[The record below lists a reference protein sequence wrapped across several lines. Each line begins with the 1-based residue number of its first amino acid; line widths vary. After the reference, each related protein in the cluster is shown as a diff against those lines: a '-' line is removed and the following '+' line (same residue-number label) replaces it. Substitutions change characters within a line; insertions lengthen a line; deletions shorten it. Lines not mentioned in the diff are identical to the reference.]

1 MVIVVRE
8 RWRRRRTNARRA
20 EAVEVGVVAIVVVA
34 GREDLLVRL
43 GGGHSTDGEGMNWMT
58 RGGGDDE
65 TGGDRK
71 EVSMENDAC
80 EHSNMWKMADQRT

>member
-20 EAVEVGVVAIVVVA
+20 EAVEVGVVAIVIVA

-43 GGGHSTDGEGMNWMT
+43 GGGHFADGEGMNWMT

-65 TGGDRK
+65 MGGTGRRHRRK
-71 EVSMENDAC
+71 MIAFKYVENV
-80 EHSNMWKMADQRT
+80 

>member
-1 MVIVVRE
+1 M
-8 RWRRRRTNARRA
+8 RRA

-34 GREDLLVRL
+34 GQEDLLVRL

-65 TGGDRK
+65 MGGDRK
-71 EVSMENDAC
+71 KASTENYDC
-80 EHSNMWKMADQRT
+80 DHSNMWKMADQRT

>member
-1 MVIVVRE
+1 M
-8 RWRRRRTNARRA
+8 RRA

-34 GREDLLVRL
+34 GQEDLLVRL

-71 EVSMENDAC
+71 EASTINAC

>member
-1 MVIVVRE
+1 MH
-8 RWRRRRTNARRA
+8 RA

-58 RGGGDDE
+58 QGGGDDKM
-65 TGGDRK
+65 GGDRK
-71 EVSMENDAC
+71 EASTENYAC